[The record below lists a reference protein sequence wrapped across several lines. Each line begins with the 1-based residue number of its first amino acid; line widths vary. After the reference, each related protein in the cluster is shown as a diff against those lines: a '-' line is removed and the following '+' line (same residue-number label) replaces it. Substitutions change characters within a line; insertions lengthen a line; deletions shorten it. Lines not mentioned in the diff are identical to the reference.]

1 MKMAKILIVD
11 DEQNIRNILCETL
24 KKDEYEI
31 FEASSGQEAI
41 DILDSNAVDLMITD
55 LVMPGKT
62 GLDLIMEIKEKIPEI
77 NIIAISGGGG
87 INGRFDY
94 LPIAQLIGANNII
107 RKPFSMADI
116 KKIVSDLLAA

>member
-1 MKMAKILIVD
+1 MSKILIVD
-11 DEQNIRNILCETL
+11 DEKNIRNILCESL
-24 KKDEYEI
+24 KREAHDIY
-31 FEASSGQEAI
+31 EASSGQEAT
-41 DILDSNAVDLMITD
+41 DILDANPIDLMITD

-62 GLDLIMEIKEKIPEI
+62 GLDLIMEIKEKIPDL

-107 RKPFSMADI
+107 RKPFSVADI
-116 KKIVSDLLAA
+116 KKMVSELLAS

>member
-1 MKMAKILIVD
+1 MAKILVVD
-11 DEQNIRNILCETL
+11 DEQNIRNILREML
-24 KKDEYEI
+24 KKEAHEV
-31 FEASSGQEAI
+31 FEAGSGQEATE
-41 DILDSNAVDLMITD
+41 ILDGNAIEILITD

-62 GLDLIMEIKEKIPEI
+62 GLDLIMEIKERMPKL

-116 KKIVSDLLAA
+116 KKAVSELLAG

>member
-1 MKMAKILIVD
+1 MPKILIVD
-11 DEQNIRNILCETL
+11 DEKNIRNILCESL
-24 KKDEYEI
+24 KKDAHEI
-31 FEASSGQEAI
+31 YEASSGQEAL
-41 DILDSNAVDLMITD
+41 DILDESPVDLLITD

-62 GLDLIMEIKEKIPEI
+62 GLDLIMEIKEKIPEL

-107 RKPFSMADI
+107 RKPFSVAEI
-116 KKIVSDLLAA
+116 KKMVTELLAN

>member
-1 MKMAKILIVD
+1 MAKILVVD
-11 DEQNIRNILCETL
+11 DEKNIRNLLRDTL
-24 KKDEYEI
+24 KKEEHEI
-31 FEASSGQEAI
+31 FEACTGQEAM
-41 DILDSNAVDLMITD
+41 DILDGNAIEVMITD

-62 GLDLIMEIKEKIPEI
+62 GLDLIMESKEKNPDL

-107 RKPFSMADI
+107 RKPFAVADI
-116 KKIVSDLLAA
+116 KRTVLELLVSG

>member
-1 MKMAKILIVD
+1 MAKILIVD

>member
-1 MKMAKILIVD
+1 MAKILVVD
-11 DEQNIRNILCETL
+11 DEQNIRNILCESL
-24 KKDEYEI
+24 KREEHEV
-31 FEASSGQEAI
+31 FEASSGQEATE
-41 DILDSNAVDLMITD
+41 ILDGNAIELMITD

-62 GLDLIMEIKEKIPEI
+62 GLDLIMEIKDKLPEL

-107 RKPFSMADI
+107 RKPFSIADI
-116 KKIVSDLLAA
+116 KKTVTELLAG

>member
-1 MKMAKILIVD
+1 MSKILVVD
-11 DEQNIRNILCETL
+11 DEKNIRNILCESL
-24 KKDEYEI
+24 KKDAHELY
-31 FEASSGQEAI
+31 EASSGQEA
-41 DILDSNAVDLMITD
+41 LDLLDVNPVDLLITD

-62 GLDLIMEIKEKIPEI
+62 GLDLIMEIKEKIPDL

-107 RKPFSMADI
+107 RKPFSVADI
-116 KKIVSDLLAA
+116 KKMVGELLAG

>member
-1 MKMAKILIVD
+1 MAKILIVD

-41 DILDSNAVDLMITD
+41 ELLDANSIDLMITD

-62 GLDLIMEIKEKIPEI
+62 GLDLIMEIKEKIPEL
-77 NIIAISGGGG
+77 NIVAISGGGG

-116 KKIVSDLLAA
+116 KKIVSDLLTA